1 MVLEAAGGRAGI
13 FHHIPY
19 HHRGGRHLHAA
30 CPTHRPP
37 VFNLD
42 GGMDFPDVQQSKM
55 TNIANVTALKPA
67 VFGIR
72 AVFLDFATKK

>member
-1 MVLEAAGGRAGI
+1 
-13 FHHIPY
+13 
-19 HHRGGRHLHAA
+19 
-30 CPTHRPP
+30 
-37 VFNLD
+37 
-42 GGMDFPDVQQSKM
+42 M